1 MKTTTRSAL
10 FLAALAMTTTG
21 CGSGYAVPE
30 TFCDAAVQK
39 DDLSPL
45 LPEGENLKNK
55 RVKARSKPGAFCSL
69 SVDGTRILYVAYQHD
84 DAPLLPE
91 NRRAVIQ
98 RLERAAARNVSF
110 PGQAV
115 IGSNGAEVSAKC
127 GDPTPYL
134 TFNVQFAGDRVE
146 DSSSGYKKLQR
157 FLDDFVPAV
166 TKKVECTAG
175 S

>member
-10 FLAALAMTTTG
+10 FLVALALTATG
-21 CGSGYAVPE
+21 CGSGFTVPE
-30 TFCDAAVQK
+30 TFCDAVVKK

-45 LPEGENLKNK
+45 LPEGEKLKNK
-55 RVKARSKPGAFCSL
+55 RMKARSKPGAFCSL

-98 RLERAAARNVSF
+98 RLERAATRKVSF
-110 PGQAV
+110 PGEAI

-127 GDPTPYL
+127 IDPTPYL
-134 TFNVQFAGDRVE
+134 TFDVQFAGERVE

-166 TKKVECTAG
+166 TEHLECTAD